1 MKKSI
6 FYLSKGSLNSI
17 IERDSLWVAASN
29 DISGDHENVTITI
42 DNPRPLVQV
51 TKVEKF
57 QYYPNTLIPRIV
69 LELFDGETNLPV
81 SIELNNHDNIICD
94 EENISNVD
102 IQKPIVRTGSI
113 LMIHRYRLIH
123 STKYFTTEELSV
135 ENIPNKILCITDFS
149 LIGYSENIYN
159 LSDNII
165 EEAKIKTVENNNNNN
180 NNKLDVDISHN
191 IADLNPRLSKQ
202 QWSIKCRL
210 MEKTLVR
217 EFENRQNG
225 VKGRVMRLLLLD
237 KTSQIEMVAFN
248 EHCDNE
254 SLKNMKLKKYF
265 IIKNGEIKVAKN
277 NLKSWPD
284 QVSLQFEILIT
295 NQTEIIEAQRE
306 ESDSEDDNIIV
317 SEDKESEMIDNHN
330 KNQTKPVLHH
340 KFTLFNELVKKKCES
355 LVDVIGIITE
365 IGELKKIK
373 KNDLSIRNFKM
384 VDKTKTIITFALW
397 GKQAESFDSKI
408 GSVLLINKAKI
419 TNYGGLSLSVI
430 RISEI
435 IKINPNSNNKIA
447 NDLYEWWRDK
457 WWKSRSNNQQFRQ
470 KRAIESDESDEE
482 QGKEDSLKKRK
493 T

>member
-1 MKKSI
+1 MHRAGQILQFVIQCFKD
-6 FYLSKGSLNSI
+6 L
-17 IERDSLWVAASN
+17 R
-29 DISGDHENVTITI
+29 
-42 DNPRPLVQV
+42 PRV
-51 TKVEKF
+51 
-57 QYYPNTLIPRIV
+57 
-69 LELFDGETNLPV
+69 
-81 SIELNNHDNIICD
+81 
-94 EENISNVD
+94 
-102 IQKPIVRTGSI
+102 
-113 LMIHRYRLIH
+113 
-123 STKYFTTEELSV
+123 
-135 ENIPNKILCITDFS
+135 
-149 LIGYSENIYN
+149 
-159 LSDNII
+159 
-165 EEAKIKTVENNNNNN
+165 
-180 NNKLDVDISHN
+180 
-191 IADLNPRLSKQ
+191 
-202 QWSIKCRL
+202 
-210 MEKTLVR
+210 
-217 EFENRQNG
+217 
-225 VKGRVMRLLLLD
+225 
-237 KTSQIEMVAFN
+237 
-248 EHCDNE
+248 
-254 SLKNMKLKKYF
+254 KKYF

-317 SEDKESEMIDNHN
+317 SEDKESEMVDNHN

-447 NDLYEWWRDK
+447 NDLYEWWKDK

-482 QGKEDSLKKRK
+482 QSKEDSLKKRK